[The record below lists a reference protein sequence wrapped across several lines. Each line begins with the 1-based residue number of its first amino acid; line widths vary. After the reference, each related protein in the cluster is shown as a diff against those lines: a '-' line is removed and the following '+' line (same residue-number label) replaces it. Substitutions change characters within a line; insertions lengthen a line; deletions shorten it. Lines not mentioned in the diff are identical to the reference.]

1 MSKFLKT
8 ALDRAEAHLVKGE
21 LEKAKSSF
29 NSILAVF
36 PKNNKAVEGL
46 HKIKQLSEPSTPPKL
61 NPPQDKIQQVINF
74 YKEGKFWEVIQKV
87 EEITLYSTPNVLLFN
102 LVAAAHAGLKNFD
115 CAIENF
121 EKILKINPDD
131 AITYYNIGNIYKEKK
146 EYGLEIKSYQ
156 KALTIKPDHAESH
169 NNMGNAFK
177 AKGDLDAAIKNF
189 ISAISLK
196 PDFAEAYYNLGTVM
210 GQQGDSDAALKNY
223 KKATEIKPQYFKAH
237 LNIADALRN
246 NGDLKLAIDSYKQA
260 IKINPGYANT
270 YFNMGITFKEIGD
283 LNAAIE
289 SYKEAIKI
297 KFDYAEAYLNM
308 GIALSEKGEFD
319 AAISSY
325 KEAIKIKPNYAKAY
339 NNIANVLADQGDLDA
354 AIDNFQKS
362 LKINSSVA
370 ETYYNMGVVL
380 RSRGELD
387 AAIDGYQQ
395 AIKINPDH
403 VRAYT
408 NLGAVLRDKQEPDA
422 AIESYKKAIKINPDY
437 ANAHY
442 NLGIALKEN
451 GEIDAAIESYRQAI
465 KIKPDYADAN
475 LNQSLAY
482 LHKGDFKSGWV
493 KHEWRWAVDI
503 CSSVPLKSIN
513 PKWNLSEKNRVL
525 LWAEQGIGDEIMFAS
540 VIPDLYSSCSK
551 LIVKIDKRLI
561 ALFRRSFPEDID
573 FRVHDE
579 AVSETE
585 YDAHIPMGSLPLH
598 FRQTIDSFKP
608 TARGWL
614 TACDV
619 KASRLR
625 RTLLSDGSETL
636 IGISWYST
644 KPRKGAEKKV
654 MKLAQL
660 ARKLDAPKVKLI
672 NLQYGDVN
680 DELDSLQKET
690 GIEVI
695 QVPEINNKTDIDDLA
710 ALIMACDKVVS
721 ISNVTIHLAGALGK
735 EAQLLLASLCDWRW
749 GQSSKSSYWYNSVRL
764 YRQTKIDDWDNVLK
778 QL

>member
-74 YKEGKFWEVIQKV
+74 YKEGKLWEVIQKV
-87 EEITLYSTPNVLLFN
+87 EEITLCSTPNVLLFN

-146 EYGLEIKSYQ
+146 EYSLEIKSYQ

-210 GQQGDSDAALKNY
+210 GQQGDSDAAIKNY

-260 IKINPGYANT
+260 IKINPGYAKT

-339 NNIANVLADQGDLDA
+339 HNVGSEMKNTNDLAS
-354 AIDNFQKS
+354 AITFFN
-362 LKINSSVA
+362 
-370 ETYYNMGVVL
+370 
-380 RSRGELD
+380 
-387 AAIDGYQQ
+387 
-395 AIKINPDH
+395 
-403 VRAYT
+403 
-408 NLGAVLRDKQEPDA
+408 
-422 AIESYKKAIKINPDY
+422 
-437 ANAHY
+437 
-442 NLGIALKEN
+442 
-451 GEIDAAIESYRQAI
+451 QAI
-465 KIKPDYADAN
+465 KIKPDFAEAHEN
-475 LNQSLAY
+475 LALVLLRNEE
-482 LHKGDFKSGWV
+482 FKLGWLPY
-493 KHEWRWAVDI
+493 EWRWKV
-503 CSSVPLKSIN
+503 KN
-513 PKWNLSEKNRVL
+513 NNLIYVTASKGIWQGTRGQKVL

-540 VIPDLYSSCSK
+540 VIPDLYGFCSK

-660 ARKLDAPKVKLI
+660 AKRLDAPKVKLI

>member
-1 MSKFLKT
+1 
-8 ALDRAEAHLVKGE
+8 
-21 LEKAKSSF
+21 
-29 NSILAVF
+29 
-36 PKNNKAVEGL
+36 
-46 HKIKQLSEPSTPPKL
+46 
-61 NPPQDKIQQVINF
+61 
-74 YKEGKFWEVIQKV
+74 
-87 EEITLYSTPNVLLFN
+87 
-102 LVAAAHAGLKNFD
+102 
-115 CAIENF
+115 
-121 EKILKINPDD
+121 
-131 AITYYNIGNIYKEKK
+131 
-146 EYGLEIKSYQ
+146 
-156 KALTIKPDHAESH
+156 
-169 NNMGNAFK
+169 
-177 AKGDLDAAIKNF
+177 
-189 ISAISLK
+189 
-196 PDFAEAYYNLGTVM
+196 
-210 GQQGDSDAALKNY
+210 
-223 KKATEIKPQYFKAH
+223 
-237 LNIADALRN
+237 
-246 NGDLKLAIDSYKQA
+246 
-260 IKINPGYANT
+260 
-270 YFNMGITFKEIGD
+270 
-283 LNAAIE
+283 
-289 SYKEAIKI
+289 
-297 KFDYAEAYLNM
+297 M

-339 NNIANVLADQGDLDA
+339 HNVGSEMKNINDLAS
-354 AIDNFQKS
+354 AISFFN
-362 LKINSSVA
+362 
-370 ETYYNMGVVL
+370 
-380 RSRGELD
+380 
-387 AAIDGYQQ
+387 
-395 AIKINPDH
+395 
-403 VRAYT
+403 
-408 NLGAVLRDKQEPDA
+408 
-422 AIESYKKAIKINPDY
+422 
-437 ANAHY
+437 
-442 NLGIALKEN
+442 
-451 GEIDAAIESYRQAI
+451 QAI
-465 KIKPDYADAN
+465 KIKPDFAEAHEN
-475 LNQSLAY
+475 LALVLLRNEE
-482 LHKGDFKSGWV
+482 FKLGWLPY
-493 KHEWRWAVDI
+493 EWRWKV
-503 CSSVPLKSIN
+503 KN
-513 PKWNLSEKNRVL
+513 NNLIYVSASKGIWQGTRGQKVL

-540 VIPDLYSSCSK
+540 VIPDLYGSCSK

-660 ARKLDAPKVKLI
+660 AKRLDAPKVKLI

-735 EAQLLLASLCDWRW
+735 EAEVLLAYSSDWRW
-749 GQSSKSSYWYNSVRL
+749 GKDPHISNWYDSVQLR
-764 YRQTKIDDWDNVLK
+764 RQTEVDNWNSVLK
-778 QL
+778 QI

>member
-1 MSKFLKT
+1 M
-8 ALDRAEAHLVKGE
+8 
-21 LEKAKSSF
+21 
-29 NSILAVF
+29 
-36 PKNNKAVEGL
+36 
-46 HKIKQLSEPSTPPKL
+46 
-61 NPPQDKIQQVINF
+61 
-74 YKEGKFWEVIQKV
+74 
-87 EEITLYSTPNVLLFN
+87 
-102 LVAAAHAGLKNFD
+102 
-115 CAIENF
+115 
-121 EKILKINPDD
+121 
-131 AITYYNIGNIYKEKK
+131 
-146 EYGLEIKSYQ
+146 
-156 KALTIKPDHAESH
+156 
-169 NNMGNAFK
+169 
-177 AKGDLDAAIKNF
+177 
-189 ISAISLK
+189 
-196 PDFAEAYYNLGTVM
+196 
-210 GQQGDSDAALKNY
+210 
-223 KKATEIKPQYFKAH
+223 
-237 LNIADALRN
+237 
-246 NGDLKLAIDSYKQA
+246 
-260 IKINPGYANT
+260 
-270 YFNMGITFKEIGD
+270 
-283 LNAAIE
+283 
-289 SYKEAIKI
+289 
-297 KFDYAEAYLNM
+297 
-308 GIALSEKGEFD
+308 
-319 AAISSY
+319 
-325 KEAIKIKPNYAKAY
+325 
-339 NNIANVLADQGDLDA
+339 
-354 AIDNFQKS
+354 
-362 LKINSSVA
+362 
-370 ETYYNMGVVL
+370 
-380 RSRGELD
+380 
-387 AAIDGYQQ
+387 
-395 AIKINPDH
+395 
-403 VRAYT
+403 
-408 NLGAVLRDKQEPDA
+408 
-422 AIESYKKAIKINPDY
+422 
-437 ANAHY
+437 
-442 NLGIALKEN
+442 
-451 GEIDAAIESYRQAI
+451 
-465 KIKPDYADAN
+465 
-475 LNQSLAY
+475 
-482 LHKGDFKSGWV
+482 
-493 KHEWRWAVDI
+493 DI